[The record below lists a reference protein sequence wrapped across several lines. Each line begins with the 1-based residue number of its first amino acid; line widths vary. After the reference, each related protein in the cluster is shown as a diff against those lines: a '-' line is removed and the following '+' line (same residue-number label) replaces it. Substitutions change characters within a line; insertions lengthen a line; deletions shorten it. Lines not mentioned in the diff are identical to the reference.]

1 MLNSVFLGCRNKI
14 QGKDKL
20 IKKVLIANRSEIACR
35 IIKSCKAMG
44 IETVAIYSDADANA
58 LHVKSADFAVHIGE
72 SEAKKS
78 YLDMDKVIRAAV
90 ESGCDAVHPGYGF
103 LSENHEFNRKV
114 RQNGLIFIGP
124 SAESM
129 ELMGSKTSS
138 RTLMIEHGIPVVPG
152 MFIDKLEES
161 KIAELADEI
170 GYPILIKAAAGG
182 GGKGM
187 RVVRASNE
195 LISAIESARRES
207 MSAFGSDEV
216 FIEKYVE
223 NPRHIEFQI
232 AADQHGNIV
241 HLFERECSIQRRH
254 QKIIEETP
262 STALTNDLREKMGE
276 VAKKVCQVANYNNL
290 GTVEF
295 LFDNSGNFYFLEV
308 NARIQ
313 VEHPITEE
321 TTGID
326 LVKLQ
331 IDIANDLPLP
341 FEQNDLKQTGHA
353 IECRI
358 YAEDGDNDFLPSSGK
373 ILMLKTPVG
382 EGVRY
387 DSGIETGSDATIYY
401 DPILAK
407 LIVHANDRESARLK
421 MIAAL
426 KSNVI
431 LGVKTSINFMIACLE
446 SDEFKSGD
454 TYTSFIALNYEKL
467 KNYRQD
473 ELLNLGLATANQYLH
488 DAQAS
493 QIIYDY
499 SKSNPWLEMGNWE
512 ICSKYE
518 ARSL

>member
-1 MLNSVFLGCRNKI
+1 MPILVFSECNDKLSRKI
-14 QGKDKL
+14 KL

-44 IETVAIYSDADANA
+44 IETVAIYSDSDKNA
-58 LHVKSADFAVHIGE
+58 LHVKRADSAIHIGE

-78 YLDMDKVIRAAV
+78 YLDMEKVIDAALV
-90 ESGCDAVHPGYGF
+90 SGCDAIHPGYGF
-103 LSENHEFNRKV
+103 LSENHEFNKKV
-114 RQNGLIFIGP
+114 RNSGLIFIGP
-124 SAESM
+124 SVESM

-138 RTLMIEHGIPVVPG
+138 RTLMLEHGIPVVPG
-152 MFIDKLEES
+152 TFIDGFDDEQIS
-161 KIAELADEI
+161 KMAYDI

-187 RVVRASNE
+187 RVVRSDKE
-195 LISAIESARRES
+195 LIESIASARRES
-207 MSAFGSDEV
+207 MAAFGSDEV
-216 FIEKYVE
+216 FIEKYIE

-262 STALTNDLREKMGE
+262 STALNQELRHKMGE
-276 VAKKVCQVANYNNL
+276 IAKKVCQVANYNNL

-295 LFDNSGNFYFLEV
+295 LFDSTDNFYFLEV

-341 FEQNDLKQTGHA
+341 FQQMDIKQSGHA

-373 ILMLKTPVG
+373 ILLFKEPMGL
-382 EGVRY
+382 GVRY
-387 DSGIETGSDATIYY
+387 DSGIETGSDVTIHY

-407 LIVHANDRESARLK
+407 LIVHADNREAARLK
-421 MIAAL
+421 MIEAL
-426 KSNVI
+426 KSNAI

-446 SDEFKSGD
+446 TDEFKSGD
-454 TYTSFIALNYEKL
+454 TNTSFIDSHYERLKL
-467 KNYRQD
+467 YRND
-473 ELLNLGLATANQYLH
+473 ELLNLSLAAADEYLH
-488 DAQAS
+488 DNLQNFVT
-493 QIIYDY
+493 QDFT
-499 SKSNPWLEMGNWE
+499 KSNPWLEMGNWE
-512 ICSKYE
+512 ICSSNDL
-518 ARSL
+518 RSL

>member
-1 MLNSVFLGCRNKI
+1 M
-14 QGKDKL
+14 

-35 IIKSCKAMG
+35 IIRSCKAMG

-78 YLDMDKVIRAAV
+78 YLDMDKVIRAAL
-90 ESGCDAVHPGYGF
+90 ESGCDAIHPGYGF

-152 MFIDKLEES
+152 TFIDDIDEN
-161 KIAELADEI
+161 KIAELAEAI

-262 STALTNDLREKMGE
+262 STALTNDLRQKMGE
-276 VAKKVCQVANYNNL
+276 VAKKVCQIANYNNL

-341 FEQNDLKQTGHA
+341 FEQKDLNQSGHA

-373 ILMLKTPVG
+373 ILMFKSPEG

-387 DSGIETGSDATIYY
+387 DSGIETCSDVTIYY

-407 LIVHANDRESARLK
+407 LIVHADDREAARLK
-421 MIAAL
+421 MIEAL

-446 SDEFKSGD
+446 SEEFKSGN
-454 TYTSFIALNYEKL
+454 TFTSFIAANYEKL

-473 ELLNLGLATANQYLH
+473 ELLNLALATANQFLN
-488 DAQAS
+488 DAES
-493 QIIYDY
+493 EKIVRDY
-499 SKSNPWLEMGNWE
+499 SKSNPWLEMGTWE
-512 ICSKYE
+512 ICSNYD
-518 ARSL
+518 ARSI

>member
-1 MLNSVFLGCRNKI
+1 
-14 QGKDKL
+14 
-20 IKKVLIANRSEIACR
+20 
-35 IIKSCKAMG
+35 MG

-78 YLDMDKVIRAAV
+78 YLDMDKVIRAAL
-90 ESGCDAVHPGYGF
+90 ESGCDAIHPGYGF

-152 MFIDKLEES
+152 TFIDDIDEN
-161 KIAELADEI
+161 KIAELAEAI

-262 STALTNDLREKMGE
+262 STALTNDLRQKMGE
-276 VAKKVCQVANYNNL
+276 VAKKVCQIANYNNL

-341 FEQNDLKQTGHA
+341 FEQKDLNQSGHA

-373 ILMLKTPVG
+373 ILMFKSPEG

-387 DSGIETGSDATIYY
+387 DSGIETCSDVTIYY

-407 LIVHANDRESARLK
+407 LIVHADDREAARLK
-421 MIAAL
+421 MIEAL

-446 SDEFKSGD
+446 SEEFKSGN
-454 TYTSFIALNYEKL
+454 TFTSFIAANYEKL

-473 ELLNLGLATANQYLH
+473 ELLNLALATANQFLN
-488 DAQAS
+488 DAES
-493 QIIYDY
+493 EKIVRDY
-499 SKSNPWLEMGNWE
+499 SKSNPWLEMGTWE
-512 ICSKYE
+512 ICSNYD
-518 ARSL
+518 ARSI

>member
-1 MLNSVFLGCRNKI
+1 M
-14 QGKDKL
+14 

-35 IIKSCKAMG
+35 IIRSCKAMG

-78 YLDMDKVIRAAV
+78 YLDMDKVIRAAL
-90 ESGCDAVHPGYGF
+90 ESGCDAIHPGYGF

-152 MFIDKLEES
+152 TFIDDIDEN
-161 KIAELADEI
+161 KIAELAEAI

-262 STALTNDLREKMGE
+262 STALTNDLRQKMGE
-276 VAKKVCQVANYNNL
+276 VANKVCQIANYNNL

-341 FEQNDLKQTGHA
+341 FEQKDLNQSGHA

-373 ILMLKTPVG
+373 ILMFKSPEG

-387 DSGIETGSDATIYY
+387 DSGIETCSDVTIYY

-407 LIVHANDRESARLK
+407 LIVHADDREAARLK
-421 MIAAL
+421 MIEAL

-446 SDEFKSGD
+446 SEEFKSGN
-454 TYTSFIALNYEKL
+454 TFTSFIAANYEKL

-473 ELLNLGLATANQYLH
+473 ELLNLALATANQFLN
-488 DAQAS
+488 DAES
-493 QIIYDY
+493 EKIVRDY
-499 SKSNPWLEMGNWE
+499 SKSNPWLEMGTWE
-512 ICSKYE
+512 ICSNYD
-518 ARSL
+518 ARSI